1 MVARSSFSW
10 YKPDVVI
17 QGTAE
22 PSMLKGLSLTPD
34 GAPLYQQLADAI
46 AARIESGALAAGE
59 RLPGQRDIA
68 QELGINVTTVT
79 RAFAQLQRRGLVESR
94 PGRGTV
100 VNSIA
105 APDSSF
111 RSAPSDD
118 SSLIDLSVNRPA
130 TSAYVDALAELLPRL
145 PRDTRFA
152 SLKDYQPPE
161 GPAWARAAAA
171 AWMESLGLRAEP
183 SRVLLT
189 EGAQHGLACIL
200 AAIARPG
207 DLILADVITYQ
218 GISALC
224 RTMSLELRGLP
235 VDREGVRPS
244 DLDTA
249 CARWR
254 PRALFLVPCLHNPT
268 TTTIPAA
275 RRGEIVEVARRHNLL
290 IIEDDVYRPLL
301 EQAPPAFTALEPE
314 LTFHVTGFSKCVS
327 PGLRMGYVLAPR
339 ALANDVAAAIRINCW
354 STGPLAALVATV
366 MVEEGAVNAVI
377 ERQKEELRR
386 RQAALAELLADFDV
400 QTSET
405 STHAWLN
412 LPEPWRPN
420 SFARRCL
427 QRGVAV
433 LPAEAFIVGRDIT
446 PPHAVRINVSA
457 ARSLEDLRKALG
469 ILAGILSSGHLHL
482 HDVA

>member
-1 MVARSSFSW
+1 
-10 YKPDVVI
+10 
-17 QGTAE
+17 
-22 PSMLKGLSLTPD
+22 MLKDLSLAPD
-34 GAPLYQQLADAI
+34 GAPLYQRLADAI
-46 AARIESGALAAGE
+46 AAQIESGALSAGD

-100 VNSIA
+100 VNSSA
-105 APDSSF
+105 PPDSSF
-111 RSAPSDD
+111 RSAPSDK
-118 SSLIDLSVNRPA
+118 SGLIDLSVNRPA

-145 PRDTRFA
+145 PGDSRFA
-152 SLKDYQPPE
+152 GLKDYQAPE
-161 GPAWARAAAA
+161 GPAWARTAAA
-171 AWMESLGLRAEP
+171 AWMDTLGLRAEP
-183 SRVLLT
+183 PRVLLT

-207 DLILADVITYQ
+207 DVVLADVITYQ

-224 RTMSLELRGLP
+224 RAMSLELRGLP
-235 VDREGVRPS
+235 VDRGGLRPA
-244 DLDTA
+244 DLDVA
-249 CARWR
+249 CTQSR

-268 TTTIPAA
+268 TTTIPEG

-301 EQAPPAFTALEPE
+301 DQAPPAFAALEPE

-354 STGPLAALVATV
+354 STGPLAALVATA
-366 MVEEGAVNAVI
+366 MIEDGTARAVI
-377 ERQKEELRR
+377 EKQKRELRR
-386 RQAALAELLADFDV
+386 RQAVVRELLAGLDV
-400 QTSET
+400 QTHDT
-405 STHAWLN
+405 STHAWLH
-412 LPEPWRPN
+412 LPEPWRTS
-420 SFARRCL
+420 SFTRLCL
-427 QRGVAV
+427 RRGVAV
-433 LPAEAFIVGRDIT
+433 LAAEAFVVTRDVA

-457 ARSLEDLRKALG
+457 ARSLDDLRKALT
-469 ILAGILSSGHLHL
+469 IVRDILSGDHLHL